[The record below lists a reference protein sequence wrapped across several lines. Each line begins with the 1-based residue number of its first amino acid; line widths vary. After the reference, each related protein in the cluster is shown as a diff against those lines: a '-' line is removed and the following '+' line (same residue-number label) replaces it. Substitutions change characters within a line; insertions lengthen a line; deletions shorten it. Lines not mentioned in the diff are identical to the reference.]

1 MTSFQT
7 QSYSDIFEGDNV
19 QRKIEQSYNTFQNKI
34 TSDIND
40 AKDEDFNYQI
50 TIRNL
55 NQPIPIGTDDDDDE
69 LMMVLLINR
78 YAVELKKIQKATIK
92 NINITISLELP
103 DKILEKD

>member
-19 QRKIEQSYNTFQNKI
+19 QSKIEKSYNTFQNKI
-34 TSDIND
+34 TSDINH

-55 NQPIPIGTDDDDDE
+55 DETIPIGTDDE

>member
-55 NQPIPIGTDDDDDE
+55 DETIPIGTDDE

-78 YAVELKKIQKATIK
+78 YAVKLKKIDKATIK

-103 DKILEKD
+103 DKNLE